1 MPLYGDGQGEEDG
14 EGEED
19 VGGEVEERVEHQ
31 VPLRLGG
38 KEWEIIIHIM
48 CHT

>member
-19 VGGEVEERVEHQ
+19 VGGEVEEGEEHQ
-31 VPLRLGG
+31 VPGGLGG
-38 KEWEIIIHIM
+38 KERE
-48 CHT
+48 

>member
-19 VGGEVEERVEHQ
+19 VGGEVEEGEEHQ
-31 VPLRLGG
+31 VPGGLAG
-38 KEWEIIIHIM
+38 KEGE
-48 CHT
+48 